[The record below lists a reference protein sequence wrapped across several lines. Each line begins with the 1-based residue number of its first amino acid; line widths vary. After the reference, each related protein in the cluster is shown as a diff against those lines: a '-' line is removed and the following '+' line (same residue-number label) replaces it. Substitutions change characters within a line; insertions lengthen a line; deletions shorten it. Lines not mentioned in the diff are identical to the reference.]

1 MLSVAN
7 IQSGR
12 RVMVF
17 DDCMGIVVGSIM
29 ERLGGYGLVFAVNKH
44 ENKIP
49 AYDCV
54 NRLNF
59 NVIADENTYVVD
71 HEGSHSEEMDLK
83 EDRPLTLADY
93 QSNIRNTLLIWHIS
107 DLLKIQPYSSLV
119 SPLSFRPS
127 LATALRGSGVA
138 AAATRA
144 VTAHHLRPCAASS
157 HHDGSPDGPQ
167 GRNAAGRR

>member
-1 MLSVAN
+1 MLSAAN

-71 HEGSHSEEMDLK
+71 HEGVHPEDLDLK
-83 EDRPLTLADY
+83 EDRPLTLTDY

-107 DLLKIQPYSSLV
+107 DLLKIQPYSTFA
-119 SPLSFRPS
+119 SPFPSRPPRPVAFR
-127 LATALRGSGVA
+127 
-138 AAATRA
+138 
-144 VTAHHLRPCAASS
+144 
-157 HHDGSPDGPQ
+157 
-167 GRNAAGRR
+167 